1 VKKQE
6 RIAAVFTSLG
16 GVMVMIYAWRIL
28 KLGSIHVPDAGFLPF
43 LCGLGLTILGM
54 VWGLT
59 LRAGRGGGEGEA
71 AEERRWRRPLLS
83 LFLMVL
89 YGLAIE
95 TAGYLTSTLAF
106 MIAWQQF
113 IEHENW
119 FKTMAISILGT
130 LAMYVLFSYLLKVPV
145 PAEFFVR

>member
-1 VKKQE
+1 MKKQE
-6 RIAAVFTSLG
+6 RIAAVLTSLG
-16 GVMVMIYAWRIL
+16 GVMVMVYAWRLL

-43 LCGLGLTILGM
+43 LCGLGLTILGV
-54 VWGLT
+54 VWGLA
-59 LRAGRGGGEGEA
+59 LRAGKRGREGEA
-71 AEERRWRRPLLS
+71 AEKRRWQRPFLALL
-83 LFLMVL
+83 LMVI

-95 TAGYLTSTLAF
+95 RIGYLTSTLAF

-113 IEHENW
+113 IEHEKV
-119 FKTMAISILGT
+119 FKTMVISLFGT